1 MKKKIYKISKIAK
14 ASGSFLLWQYDKID
28 VKLGFYKVVWIRPSR
43 PSRFCFFQTTR
54 TTKWKRF
61 SYDSK
66 RLRRDWKWKKY
77 LHTLPTS
84 YEFTSHDLQ
93 QFKCFKLYTSAYGKP
108 IFATCRITRLKLL
121 LEGTSIYIYVT
132 CMSVYYC
139 LMYMLQEKIMLQK
152 NWSFYNTLYYINFL

>member
-1 MKKKIYKISKIAK
+1 M
-14 ASGSFLLWQYDKID
+14 
-28 VKLGFYKVVWIRPSR
+28 WIRPSR
-43 PSRFCFFQTTR
+43 HSRFCFFQTTQ
-54 TTKWKRF
+54 TTNWKRF

-66 RLRRDWKWKKY
+66 RLRRNWKWKKY

-84 YEFTSHDLQ
+84 YEFIMHDLQ
-93 QFKCFKLYTSAYGKP
+93 QFRFFKLYTSAYGKS

-121 LEGTSIYIYVT
+121 LAGISIYIYVT
-132 CMSVYYC
+132 CKSVYYC